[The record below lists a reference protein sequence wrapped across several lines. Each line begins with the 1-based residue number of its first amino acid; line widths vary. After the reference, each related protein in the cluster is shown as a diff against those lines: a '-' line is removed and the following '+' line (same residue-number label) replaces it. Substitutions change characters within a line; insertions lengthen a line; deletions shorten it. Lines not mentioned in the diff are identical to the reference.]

1 MILCLLQNQ
10 WGRSVPSVQ
19 CTCGNS
25 GALLQVL
32 GQRPWPGQQGLA
44 ASAVKTVIK
53 CAFDID
59 LFKFFLNPVWIEKK
73 KSLSVISFL
82 LVFQPKIHNSNYVYF
97 YS

>member
-19 CTCGNS
+19 CMCGNS

-59 LFKFFLNPVWIEKK
+59 LFKFFLNPVCIEKK
-73 KSLSVISFL
+73 IIISNFFLVIISA
-82 LVFQPKIHNSNYVYF
+82 
-97 YS
+97 